1 MILKLRNNTILIEQN
16 NVPENV
22 NSMYIQYD
30 FELGT
35 NHLYPRLIV
44 NDVHVFEGNHIKVSL
59 DYPVDTLKLIVE
71 LYDTHNTIIRRYTQT
86 FNYYKM
92 CTLGDAQHID
102 IYKEL
107 ERVYKEIKEI
117 KEKGEVI

>member
-1 MILKLRNNTILIEQN
+1 MILKLRNKTIIIEQN

-22 NSMYIQYD
+22 NNVHIHYD

-44 NDVHVFEGNHIKVSL
+44 NNTDIFEGDHIDVDL
-59 DYPVDTLKLIVE
+59 DYTGHSIDLVVE
-71 LYDTHNTIIRRYTQT
+71 LYDTNNIVMRKYVCVS
-86 FNYYKM
+86 NYYKT
-92 CTLGDAQHID
+92 CTLGDIKHID

-107 ERVYKEIKEI
+107 ERVYKELKEL